1 MSEITVIGLGLM
13 GSALARAFQNA
24 DHSLTVWN
32 RTSAK
37 MQPFIDDGIT
47 AAGDVEAAI
56 SASPVVVVCIDNYQL
71 SSAIFNSDNVA
82 PLLQGR
88 TVVQLS
94 TGTPKQAGDAETWM
108 SAHKVDYLDGA
119 LLCGPNDIGDK
130 KTQILLCGKEETYA
144 QTIGL
149 LSCLGGNIQY
159 LGANIRAASTL
170 DLAWLCES
178 YGLFL
183 AVSHGARIC
192 ESEGVT
198 VDQYASLFPRGSEF
212 RRYAELI
219 HSADFSHPSATL
231 RIWRSALQPLLEQG
245 KDADINAEFPGYMD
259 NLLRRAEESG
269 FGEENV
275 MAIVKV
281 LRREDVK

>member
-1 MSEITVIGLGLM
+1 MSDVTVIGLGLM

-24 DHSLTVWN
+24 GHSLTVWN
-32 RTSAK
+32 RTAAK
-37 MQPFIDDGIT
+37 MQPFIDNGIT

-71 SSAIFNSDNVA
+71 TSAIFNSHNIA
-82 PLLQGR
+82 PLLEER

-94 TGTPKQAGDAETWM
+94 TGTPKQASDADNWM
-108 SAHKVDYLDGA
+108 SAHKVAYLDGA
-119 LLCGPNDIGDK
+119 LLCGPNDIGDET
-130 KTQILLCGKEETYA
+130 TQILLCGNEETYT
-144 QTIGL
+144 QTASL
-149 LSCLGGNIQY
+149 LSCLGGNIRY

-198 VDQYASLFPRGSEF
+198 VDQYASVFPLHSDF
-212 RRYAELI
+212 RHYAELI
-219 HSADFSHPSATL
+219 HSADFSNPTATL
-231 RIWRSALQPLLEQG
+231 RIWRSALQPLLQQG
-245 KDADINAEFPGYMD
+245 KDADINTDFPGYMD
-259 NLLRRAEESG
+259 SLLQRAEASG
-269 FGEENV
+269 YGEESV

-281 LRREDVK
+281 LRTEDA